1 MEDRVEC
8 RGRRVAFT
16 SRIEELPN
24 GVKLRVDRVT
34 FPNSVTVL
42 PITTRDCTVYLI
54 KQYRPAVGE
63 WLLEAPAGVIDPGES
78 PEEAASRELAEETGL
93 HGGKLVKI
101 AEGYTSPGYSTE
113 YMYIYL
119 ALDPEHGE
127 ARPENYEVIEELVK
141 LSITEALS
149 MIREAKIR
157 DLKTVYS
164 IIAGKDYCS
173 E

>member
-1 MEDRVEC
+1 MEDSVEC
-8 RGRRVAFT
+8 RGRRVTFT
-16 SRIEELPN
+16 SRLEELPN
-24 GVKLRVDRVT
+24 GARIRVDRVV
-34 FPNSVTVL
+34 FPRAVTIL
-42 PITTRDCTVYLI
+42 PLSRRDCTLYLI
-54 KQYRPAVGE
+54 RQYRPAVGE
-63 WLLEAPAGVIDPGES
+63 WLLEAPAGVIDSEES
-78 PEEAASRELAEETGL
+78 PTEAAARELAEETGL

-101 AEGYTSPGYSTE
+101 AEGYMSPGYSTE

-164 IIAGKDYCS
+164 IIASKDYCN